1 MLRAVLICAL
11 IVALALLGVTL
22 LPRMGGRYVLRN
34 SDHDEVMVADPV
46 AAPSKTVRVL
56 FVGNSLT
63 FYNDLPAML
72 VNIASSD
79 PANHIRLEVKAIT
92 YPGAGLDYMRTDSGA
107 LAWAQ
112 THHVDFVVLQE
123 RSGWYETPG
132 GYDFASK
139 NASDWI
145 DALRPL
151 NEAPLLFEDWADGA
165 QSTVYSDRAF
175 AAFGKTVE
183 QDTSD
188 AEVSTES
195 LGRQLGLPVVAV
207 GTAFDRARHI
217 EGAPDVI
224 GPDHHHPSVAGA
236 YLAALMF
243 YKRFTGRSG
252 AEATYRPWGLSEA
265 EAAALLEASGN

>member
-1 MLRAVLICAL
+1 M
-11 IVALALLGVTL
+11 
-22 LPRMGGRYVLRN
+22 
-34 SDHDEVMVADPV
+34 
-46 AAPSKTVRVL
+46 
-56 FVGNSLT
+56 
-63 FYNDLPAML
+63 
-72 VNIASSD
+72 
-79 PANHIRLEVKAIT
+79 
-92 YPGAGLDYMRTDSGA
+92 
-107 LAWAQ
+107 
-112 THHVDFVVLQE
+112 
-123 RSGWYETPG
+123 
-132 GYDFASK
+132 
-139 NASDWI
+139 
-145 DALRPL
+145 RPL

-224 GPDHHHPSVAGA
+224 GPDHHHPSVAGT